1 MKIAHLKFIIR
12 FFFAN
17 WKMCIHLL
25 IRTKRFGVNN
35 EWWGL
40 FDSLFGWPMWKIIFG
55 ILTVRPIID
64 NYRSMKFRAKI
75 GFVHPDTL
83 RNLGWDK

>member
-1 MKIAHLKFIIR
+1 MKIAHLKFKIR

-17 WKMCIHLL
+17 WRMGVHLL

-35 EWWGL
+35 EWWSS
-40 FDSLFGWPMWKIIFG
+40 FDSLFGWPTWKIILS

-64 NYRSMKFRAKI
+64 NYRSMKFRAQI
-75 GFVHPDTL
+75 GFVHSDTIK
-83 RNLGWDK
+83 NLGWDK